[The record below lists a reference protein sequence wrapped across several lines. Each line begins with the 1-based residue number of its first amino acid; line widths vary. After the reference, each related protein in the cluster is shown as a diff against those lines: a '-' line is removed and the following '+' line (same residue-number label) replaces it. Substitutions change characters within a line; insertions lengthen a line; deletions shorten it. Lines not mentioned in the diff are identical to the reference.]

1 MLTSTFICRM
11 FRDELEREGVPNIE
25 RKIRIG
31 FQTWFRKHVSL
42 RPHASF
48 ISFGTDSDMCV
59 LHVADH
65 EFAGYSSRRGV

>member
-59 LHVADH
+59 LHVPDH
-65 EFAGYSSRRGV
+65 EFAVYS